1 MPRPGRRCRIVRP
14 TALLLAAG
22 LVLLP
27 SLAFATELG
36 PVDSRV
42 IFVFDMRTPGWLVKA
57 KLRLLP
63 TLGPIPV
70 WDAAGTIRCD
80 GDGCPGRRARITG
93 NTRAGGVGFGFQASF
108 RGGTTCTFG
117 GTIADPNATNAYH
130 CVDAAGNPTLDDTFH
145 VGLCR
150 CLDRHPGT
158 PDAFCATD
166 PCPF

>member
-1 MPRPGRRCRIVRP
+1 MVRRTGLLFVAGL
-14 TALLLAAG
+14 ALLS
-22 LVLLP
+22 
-27 SLAFATELG
+27 SLAFATGLG
-36 PVDSRV
+36 PVDSRL
-42 IFVFDMRTPGWLVKA
+42 ILVFDMRTPGWTVKA

-70 WDAAGTIRCD
+70 WGITGTVRCD
-80 GDGCPGRRARITG
+80 GDDCPGRRARITG
-93 NTRAGGVGFGFQASF
+93 NTLAGGDGFGFQASF

-117 GTIADPNATNAYH
+117 GTIADPNATNAYR
-130 CVDAAGNPTLDDTFH
+130 CVDAAGNPTLADTFH

-150 CLDRHPGT
+150 CLDRKPGS